1 MDIARFNL
9 PNNSNHN
16 GFREHSDEAKFL
28 SKSFETLAIQ
38 LQQVRSCKENKQN
51 SFSLLLAL
59 VRVYGFGYLSKS
71 MLPRPQNLIRT
82 VFFLFLNFAA
92 ADRFVYISPS
102 RSLFRE
108 TQQTCTLLSS
118 LLLFHTLL
126 NQIRIMLFSHTH
138 TLTNKTSHF

>member
-1 MDIARFNL
+1 MDMARFNL
-9 PNNSNHN
+9 PNNSNQN

-51 SFSLLLAL
+51 SFSLLFAL
-59 VRVYGFGYLSKS
+59 VRVCGFGYLSKS

-92 ADRFVYISPS
+92 PDRFVYISAS

>member
-1 MDIARFNL
+1 MDSGNIPMRQNSYPKASKRLRFNFNRFDL
-9 PNNSNHN
+9 TGSM
-16 GFREHSDEAKFL
+16 
-28 SKSFETLAIQ
+28 
-38 LQQVRSCKENKQN
+38 RSCKENKQIG
-51 SFSLLLAL
+51 FSLLFAL
-59 VRVYGFGYLSKS
+59 VRVYGLGYLSKS

-82 VFFLFLNFAA
+82 VFFLFLNFAT